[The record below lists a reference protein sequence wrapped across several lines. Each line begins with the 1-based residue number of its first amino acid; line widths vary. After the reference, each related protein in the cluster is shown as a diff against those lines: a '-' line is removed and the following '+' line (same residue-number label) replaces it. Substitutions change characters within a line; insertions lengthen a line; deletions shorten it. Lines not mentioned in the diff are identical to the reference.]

1 MKHAL
6 VLRPMLPSVAAQDGR
21 SLRIAK
27 VALMVSSDP
36 GLDPGER
43 PSNHERGAHER
54 LKMDD

>member
-21 SLRIAK
+21 SMRIAK
-27 VALMVSSDP
+27 VALMVSSERS
-36 GLDPGER
+36 ER